1 MYIMRALEYLC
12 CAPCRTVF
20 WIICCTPGVGGAP
33 VREREYTL
41 FVGNC
46 SAPYQNK
53 PLYIYSEKQ
62 KTVEYKDDIKEIIK
76 CFWCFYNA
84 YSFTSNSLNNL
95 LSKIGQFT
103 VAVSL
108 KFFPILMLTTRSEAA
123 KARCTT
129 AGYSKRSTTRIALK
143 KNCQV

>member
-53 PLYIYSEKQ
+53 HFYIYSEKQ

-76 CFWCFYNA
+76 CFWCCYNA

-95 LSKIGQFT
+95 LSKIVMFT
-103 VAVSL
+103 VAVPL
-108 KFFPILMLTTRSEAA
+108 KIFLFWCLPHDLRQRRPDAQLPAIPKGPPQESP
-123 KARCTT
+123 
-129 AGYSKRSTTRIALK
+129 
-143 KNCQV
+143 